1 MLRRLPL
8 PLAGALVLAAALA
21 ACSRQPPPR
30 EYTLTGQV
38 LAVLPDQRLTVK
50 HDDIAGFMPAMTMNY
65 PVAAPAL
72 MQGRTPGELIT
83 ATLQVTDAG
92 ATLTAITHTGSAP
105 LPTGTNAA
113 ALAEGILGVGDQVPD
128 AAFIDQANVR
138 RSISEWKGSLTL
150 VTFIYTSCPLPTF
163 CPLMDQNFAT
173 IQRAVADDTPLRG
186 HVKLISISIDPAHDT
201 PAVLADHAR
210 KLQADP
216 AVWTFLTG
224 DQATTDRFAGRF
236 GVSIVRAD
244 GPEGITHQLRTALV
258 DRDGKIRKI
267 YSGNDWTPGA
277 VLADL
282 RAALAG
288 A

>member
-8 PLAGALVLAAALA
+8 AGALLLVAGLA
-21 ACSRQPPPR
+21 ACNRQPPPR
-30 EYTLTGQV
+30 EYTLSGQV
-38 LAVLPDQRLTVK
+38 LAVLPDQRLTLK

-83 ATLQVTDAG
+83 ATMQVTDAG

-105 LPTGTNAA
+105 LPTGTNTA
-113 ALAEGILGVGDQVPD
+113 ALAEGILGIDDAVPD
-128 AAFIDQANVR
+128 AAFIDQTNTR

-186 HVKLISISIDPAHDT
+186 QVKLISISIDPAHDT
-201 PAVLADHAR
+201 PAVLAEHAR
-210 KLQADP
+210 TLKADP

-244 GPEGITHQLRTALV
+244 GPEGITHQLRTTLIG
-258 DRDGKIRKI
+258 RDGHIR
-267 YSGNDWTPGA
+267 
-277 VLADL
+277 
-282 RAALAG
+282 
-288 A
+288 

>member
-1 MLRRLPL
+1 M
-8 PLAGALVLAAALA
+8 
-21 ACSRQPPPR
+21 
-30 EYTLTGQV
+30 
-38 LAVLPDQRLTVK
+38 
-50 HDDIAGFMPAMTMNY
+50 
-65 PVAAPAL
+65 
-72 MQGRTPGELIT
+72 
-83 ATLQVTDAG
+83 QVTDAG
-92 ATLTAITHTGSAP
+92 ATHTAITHTGSAP
-105 LPTGTNAA
+105 LPTNTNAA
-113 ALAEGILGVGDQVPD
+113 ALAEGILGVGDAVPD

-186 HVKLISISIDPAHDT
+186 QVKLISISIDPAHDT
-201 PAVLADHAR
+201 PAVLAEHAR
-210 KLQADP
+210 TLKADP

-236 GVSIVRAD
+236 GVSIVRED
-244 GPEGITHQLRTALV
+244 GAEGITHQLRTALI
-258 DRDGKIRKI
+258 DRDGHIRKI
-267 YSGNDWTPGA
+267 YSGNEWTPGT